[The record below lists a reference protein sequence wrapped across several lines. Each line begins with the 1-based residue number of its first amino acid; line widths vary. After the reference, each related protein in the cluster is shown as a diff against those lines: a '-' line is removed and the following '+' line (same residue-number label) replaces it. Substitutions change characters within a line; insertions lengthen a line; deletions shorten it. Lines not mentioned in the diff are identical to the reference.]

1 MIHVNM
7 LSSATRV
14 KGQGVGSAYTELVRL
29 LRTYLSADITVTEND
44 WHASTIT
51 HYHTVDPQFYL
62 STFDSRRGRR
72 IGYVHFLPE
81 TLEGSLKLPGIIGT
95 TFNKYL
101 ISFYK
106 RMDRLVV
113 VNPSFIPQLAAY
125 GIPEEKVRYIPN
137 FVAKR
142 EFYPVDAAEKGRLR
156 RQHQLHPGRFTV
168 LGVGQVQER
177 KGVGDFITLAKR
189 HPEID
194 FVWVGGFSF
203 GKMTAGY
210 TRLKEVVDNPP
221 VNLIFP
227 GIVDRD
233 KMRKYYNMAD
243 LFLLPSYNE
252 LFPMSILEAFSCG
265 IPVLVRE
272 LPLYHDIISGFYA
285 GAADVQAMDQQIVTL
300 RDNPERLRALRS
312 QAEAGAQQY
321 SEDRL
326 ATVWR
331 DFYKAEAMEG
341 HVTEK

>member
-29 LRTYLSADITVTEND
+29 LRTYLTADIMVTEND
-44 WHASTIT
+44 WHASLIT

-62 STFDSRRGRR
+62 STFDRRRGRL

-81 TLEGSLKLPGIIGT
+81 TLEGSLKLPGLIGT
-95 TFNKYL
+95 TFDKYL

-113 VNPSFIPQLAAY
+113 VNPSFIPQLVAY

-142 EFYPVDAAEKGRLR
+142 EFYPVDPDKKDQLR

-210 TRLKEVVDNPP
+210 ARLKEVVDNPP
-221 VNLIFP
+221 ANLFFP
-227 GIVDRD
+227 GIVDRN
-233 KMRKYYNMAD
+233 KMREYYNMAD

-285 GAADVQAMDQQIVTL
+285 GADNVGEMERQIVAL
-300 RDNPERLRALRS
+300 RDTPARLCALRD
-312 QAEAGAQQY
+312 QAKAGARQY

-331 DFYKAEAMEG
+331 DFYRAEAMEA